1 MTPAGKYP
9 QMAFIGTRRRM
20 LDRVNVIHAAIAQPL
35 AVAFPFR
42 IAHHAIPLIKAT
54 IKGVAIMS
62 RLITKTTAVMIVFA
76 SVL

>member
-9 QMAFIGTRRRM
+9 QMAFIGIRSRM
-20 LDRVNVIHAAIAQPL
+20 LARISVRHAAIAQPL
-35 AVAFPFR
+35 AVPFPFR
-42 IAHHAIPLIKAT
+42 MVHHAIPLIKVT

-62 RLITKTTAVMIVFA
+62 RLITKTTPMMIVFA